1 MYSLSAAASSGN
13 AEMALSMCALSTT
26 TEEYASALS
35 ESSRPAPA
43 QPPDGA
49 FHLKEAATTEAALTS
64 FYRSFRIR
72 IFGIHR

>member
-26 TEEYASALS
+26 TEDYASALS

-49 FHLKEAATTEAALTS
+49 FHLKEAAN
-64 FYRSFRIR
+64 
-72 IFGIHR
+72 